1 MKREEQAI
9 VGFRRRKRENNS
21 DNNSHEKPSSDW
33 SAMTILNIWNF
44 WSDRPKRSVCAN
56 SNRNWRSGPGWT
68 RSCACAPSTSARW
81 TTSVA
86 TPPPPRRRRPK
97 RRRRRRRR
105 RRRPSTAAP
114 SRRRRRGTAST
125 PTGFFFFYFHFI
137 RRSSFVSLVFFFF
150 VVVHPSLER
159 VPAFHRSRFFFL
171 LQIGSCK
178 IDVVEVMESVAT
190 LVPKVLFFGGLA
202 PPPTRWAVVDWPRN
216 WRSQNLRRNRS
227 KSNVISNHI
236 FSNSIW
242 VRLESSFHR
251 RSPLVERLEATLL
264 LRKETR

>member
-1 MKREEQAI
+1 MHSKWSVVVQEWKESTAGQVAGKKRWKKT
-9 VGFRRRKRENNS
+9 RKT
-21 DNNSHEKPSSDW
+21 
-33 SAMTILNIWNF
+33 TILLCLRMECWL
-44 WSDRPKRSVCAN
+44 
-56 SNRNWRSGPGWT
+56 
-68 RSCACAPSTSARW
+68 
-81 TTSVA
+81 
-86 TPPPPRRRRPK
+86 RRLWFLR
-97 RRRRRRRR
+97 
-105 RRRPSTAAP
+105 
-114 SRRRRRGTAST
+114 
-125 PTGFFFFYFHFI
+125 
-137 RRSSFVSLVFFFF
+137 
-150 VVVHPSLER
+150 
-159 VPAFHRSRFFFL
+159 FFL